1 MLQACGWLPHHGLDL
16 SWVAWGPG
24 CRGIS
29 KSYVP
34 TPYMLLLSARA
45 LLMTADQ
52 QPGCAVSL
60 AKFDMK
66 DTEIRNCSTIFSG
79 GAIHTESAANIAPLV
94 NITIQVTSCSF
105 ALGLLLVDAMP
116 IIPL

>member
-16 SWVAWGPG
+16 SWIAWGPG
-24 CRGIS
+24 CRGMS
-29 KSYVP
+29 KSYSVP

-94 NITIQVTSCSF
+94 NITIQVSF
-105 ALGLLLVDAMP
+105 LKMSSGLGLSRMMQCP
-116 IIPL
+116 